1 MIVEESG
8 LPRAVLEDERTAR
21 VARGGGGGGGGR
33 ADGQGEFAD
42 SELYIIEV
50 GRDRA

>member
-21 VARGGGGGGGGR
+21 VAGGGGGGGGR
-33 ADGQGEFAD
+33 ADGQGVFTD
-42 SELYIIEV
+42 SEPYIIEV